1 MQKRNPHTHVFANSS
16 NPNPNLPCIPQPG
29 HSTLSLL
36 DEVRAGHILTKP
48 KAKAI
53 GNMLRLVR
61 TIRQNGYVRRYSEGQ
76 RPLLPIPPTTGYS
89 HHERIGEAQF
99 LYTVFNQLMGTDV
112 EVIYAFPDGK
122 TNPNPVPKKL
132 YEPRLFFLP
141 TPRGIP
147 MPKPSTP
154 SGTYCTRNTKTATQ
168 TSRVWE

>member
-1 MQKRNPHTHVFANSS
+1 M
-16 NPNPNLPCIPQPG
+16 
-29 HSTLSLL
+29 
-36 DEVRAGHILTKP
+36 RAGHILTKS

-53 GNMLRLVR
+53 GKMLRLVR
-61 TIRQNGYVRRYSEGQ
+61 TIRQNGLVRRYSESQ

-112 EVIYAFPDGK
+112 EIIYAFPDGK

-154 SGTYCTRNTKTATQ
+154 SGNEIRNSKFEMGHATLTYGPNPNPKPSTPTPDTN
-168 TSRVWE
+168 SRADGDGYAEREYGRL